1 MAKLLVFCIDAL
13 CAQDIAYIG
22 TLPCFGRLLREGAL
36 VEKIEPVFPALTYT
50 CHTTILTGVRA
61 SRHGILHNEM
71 LQRGGRSGAPWHCMK
86 RDVKVPTL
94 LDAARAQ
101 GLKVCSLSWPVSGGA
116 DYDMNMPMI
125 VPYDYQGYE
134 PERYLEGTATRNLM
148 ERYYEKH
155 GRFLKGPDRSLDLYT
170 MALALDILEDFEQPD
185 VMLVKMCDL
194 DSVRHTCGVYHER
207 AKVQL
212 RRHDEELAALLS
224 VLRRRGTLEET
235 NVVVLGD
242 HGQTDIRDVFLLNVL
257 FKQQGLLETDQ
268 EGNVTRFE
276 AFCHSTGLAGLIEVR
291 DPGDAA
297 LLRRVRAL
305 LESLRAEESVQLSTV
320 MDAEQAREAFGAW
333 GPFDFV
339 VESALPISFGE
350 AAGGD
355 SLWGSLQPG
364 DHKIGAA
371 THGGT
376 PRREEV
382 TTFFAWGPSVRS
394 GVRVDRRDMTDE
406 APTMAKM
413 LGIRMENIDGAPMD
427 EILR

>member
-1 MAKLLVFCIDAL
+1 MPKLLVFCIDAL
-13 CAQDIAYIG
+13 CASDVSYMK
-22 TLPCFGRLLREGAL
+22 TLPCFGKLLAEGAL
-36 VEKIEPVFPALTYT
+36 VEKIDPVFPALTYT
-50 CHTTILTGVRA
+50 CHTSILTGTYA
-61 SRHGILHNEM
+61 GKHGILHNEM
-71 LQRGGRSGAPWHCMK
+71 LQRGGQSNAPWHCMK

-94 LDAARAQ
+94 LDIAHAH
-101 GLKVCSLSWPVSGGA
+101 GKKVCSLSWPVSGGA

-125 VPYDYQGYE
+125 VPYGYTGYE
-134 PERYLEGTATRNLM
+134 PETYLNGTATENLM
-148 ERYYEKH
+148 RRYFHKH

-194 DSVRHTCGVYHER
+194 DSVRHTYGVYHENT
-207 AKVQL
+207 KVQL
-212 RRHDEELAALLS
+212 RRHDEELGAILE
-224 VLRRRGTLEET
+224 VLQRKGTLAQT

-242 HGQTDIRDVFLLNVL
+242 HGQTDIRDVFLMNVL
-257 FKQQGLLETDQ
+257 LRQHGLLETDEQ
-268 EGNVTRFE
+268 GNVVRFD

-291 DPGDAA
+291 DAQDAA
-297 LLRRVRAL
+297 LMQKVRAL
-305 LESLRAEESVQLSTV
+305 LESLRNDKNVQLSTV
-320 MDAEQAREAFGAW
+320 MDASQAREAFGAW

-355 SLWGSLQPG
+355 SLWGSMQPG

-376 PRREEV
+376 PQREEV
-382 TTFFAWGPSVRS
+382 TTFFAWGPCVKPGAVCARRS
-394 GVRVDRRDMTDE
+394 MVDE
-406 APTMAKM
+406 APTMARM
-413 LGIRMENIDGAPMD
+413 LGLSMDETDGSAMV